1 MLEQTKVRLERL
13 LDERA
18 MNNNL
23 QESVVQAVNESE
35 AKAPDEIQTQMLANY
50 RQRAA
55 EIDEEVEQ
63 LRETLEREKASEQSS
78 KLARSFLAGAESG
91 IEIDG
96 NGETQYREFAEY
108 ARDVM
113 ITKYDQI
120 AALAGGEQAR
130 QAAMERKNRAPGNTL
145 SSNLAGLQPPQYLA
159 QIMDVIDKSRPIV
172 ATANSVSLQRGQIT
186 YPRILQRPTVTL
198 QSTEKTEGGTANMQ
212 VELVTVNASTYI
224 GGGNI
229 SWQAVQWSSPDA
241 LSLWFNLAGEAYAVQ
256 TETKAASVL
265 GSAGAAGGTATTLI
279 SGTSTFDQ
287 VMAAIVSGARTVYA
301 NSRAAPDTLWV
312 SPDVFYYIAGLTS
325 ANSAKLVSEGSLSLG
340 GQSGTV
346 AGVRVVMSPGLTTG
360 KAYIGDSRAFI
371 VAENAGAP
379 VELRVVE
386 PAIGGYEVGVI
397 GAFAAAG
404 FANNRFAKVGTG

>member
-18 MNNNL
+18 TNSNL
-23 QESVVQAVNESE
+23 QESVVQTVNESDT
-35 AKAPDEIQTQMLANY
+35 KGPDETQATMLANY

-55 EIDEEVEQ
+55 EIDDEIEQ
-63 LRETLEREKASEQSS
+63 LRESLERENASEKAS
-78 KLARSFLAGAESG
+78 KLARNFLSGAESG
-91 IEIDG
+91 ILIE

-108 ARDVM
+108 ARDVL
-113 ITKYDQI
+113 IVKWDSI
-120 AALAGGEQAR
+120 AALAGGESAR
-130 QAAMERKNRAPGNTL
+130 QAALERKTRAPVNTT
-145 SSNLAGLQPPQYLA
+145 SANLAGLQPPQYLA
-159 QIMDVIDKSRPIV
+159 QMLDVIDKSRPMV
-172 ATANSVSLQRGQIT
+172 ATASRVGLTKGQLT
-186 YPRILQRPTVTL
+186 YPRILQRPQVSL
-198 QSTEKTEGGTANMQ
+198 QSAEKVEGGTANMQ
-212 VELVTVNASTYI
+212 IEMVTVNASTYI
-224 GGGNI
+224 GGGDL
-229 SWQAVQWSSPDA
+229 SWQAVSWSSPDA

-256 TETKAASVL
+256 TEAKAAAVL

-279 SGTSTFDQ
+279 SGSSTFDQ
-287 VMAAIVSGARTVYA
+287 VMAAIVSGAKTVYA
-301 NSRAAPDTLWV
+301 NSKAAADTLWV

-325 ANSAKLVSEGSLSLG
+325 ANSAKLVSEGSLSLT
-340 GQSGTV
+340 GQSGSV

-379 VELRVVE
+379 VELRAVE

-404 FANNRFAKVGTG
+404 FSNARFAKVGTG